1 MVHPVEAALTTG
13 GFVTNLICDDGSLV
27 LTNPRG
33 EQIVIRAKVLPPLKA
48 TDQTGARSIESVY
61 TNGDYR
67 RTVTAAVFLAAG
79 DTSSSA
85 DYHTVSGG
93 TNLDC
98 QFGYTNLADDTLGC
112 NQWCSFKVDAGEK
125 YSITAGLGPGASSAS
140 VRSWVETDEVL

>member
-33 EQIVIRAKVLPPLKA
+33 EQIVIRAKVLPPLEV
-48 TDQTGARSIESVY
+48 TDKTANRSIGSIY

-67 RTVTAAVFLAAG
+67 RTVTIALFLAAG
-79 DTSSSA
+79 DTVTSA
-85 DYHTVSGG
+85 NYQTVSGG

-98 QFGYTNLADDTLGC
+98 EFGYNDLSDGTLGC
-112 NQWCSFKVDAGEK
+112 NQWCTFKVDARTA
-125 YSITAGLGPGASSAS
+125 YSITANVGENAS
-140 VRSWVETDEVL
+140 VAIRSWVESDEVL